1 MLLQIQ
7 LTFHHSRFHFCF
19 VEWDCLSRE
28 LMQRLM
34 VEYRTDGSQNTSDL
48 VSRVTAAIQGADSMV
63 MSNVVRLVLSLD
75 SSLGVLLTSCSPLQA
90 PQTLP

>member
-1 MLLQIQ
+1 
-7 LTFHHSRFHFCF
+7 
-19 VEWDCLSRE
+19 
-28 LMQRLM
+28 LM